1 MDARMSDLAVSL
13 VALLML
19 AIVLL
24 IIVLGCLDETTA
36 ENRRLRAAAARRVR
50 ELDEENHR

>member
-1 MDARMSDLAVSL
+1 MTDLAVSL
-13 VALLML
+13 AAVLML

-24 IIVLGCLDETTA
+24 IVVLGCLDETTA

-50 ELDEENHR
+50 ELDEENRR